1 MFELHK
7 VGAHTYY
14 IDAPTNMGLYV
25 YDENKVCMIDAGS
38 DNAASGEALRIIREQ
53 GWSLELVINTHCHA
67 DHTGGSAFLK
77 EQTGCIVCAPAVD
90 AAVVSNSILNPTYLY
105 GGYPMKD
112 LMGKFLYF
120 PACECVPLTPEMLPA
135 GLSYVHTNGHSF
147 EMVALKTDDDV
158 WFVADTVISP
168 ETLSK
173 YKISFLLDIGEHLRS
188 LDRLEG
194 LSGKLFIPSHCP
206 PVEDITGLV
215 KVNRD
220 TVHEVAD
227 KIRELCR
234 GGISLDDLIAK
245 QFEVYGI
252 KLYLTQYAL
261 IGCTTRSY
269 LSWLMDNGEISPV
282 FEGTRLM
289 FKTTADE

>member
-25 YDENKVCMIDAGS
+25 YEGNKVCMIDAGIDS
-38 DNAASGEALRIIREQ
+38 TASGEALRIIREQ
-53 GWSLELVINTHCHA
+53 GWTLTMVLNTHCHA

-77 EQTGCIVCAPAVD
+77 EQTGCIVCAPSVD
-90 AAVVSNSILNPTYLY
+90 AAVVSNSILNPAYLY
-105 GGYPMKD
+105 GGFPMND
-112 LMGKFLYF
+112 LLGKFLYF
-120 PACECVPLTPEMLPA
+120 PACECLPLAPEMLPE
-135 GLSYVHTNGHSF
+135 GLSCVHMDGHSF
-147 EMVALKTDDDV
+147 EMVAVRTEDDV
-158 WFVADTVISP
+158 WFVADTVISA

-173 YKISFLLDIGEHLRS
+173 YRISFLLDIGEHLRS

-215 KVNRD
+215 KANRD
-220 TVHEVAD
+220 AVNDVAD

-234 GGISLDDLIAK
+234 DGMSIDDLIAK
-245 QFEVYGI
+245 LFEVYGI

-269 LSWLMDNGEISPV
+269 LSWMIDRGEITPV
-282 FEGTRLM
+282 FEGTKLM
-289 FKTTADE
+289 FRSNEK